1 MLCMI
6 GSINSKRETTRGLNS
21 TPSGS
26 SFQRL
31 WRKHRREFRETE
43 GQGIWTVGIT
53 VEQIHR
59 HSRCQFLIT
68 GGIKCR
74 AVHYFIFH
82 IPVPG
87 KEQYQNKRGGI
98 KKVSERT
105 ENASY
110 LSNKLNRESSLLTL
124 QVFCFCLICCYLR
137 ITKTPSLSN
146 IKQLFSQNTSSHSSL
161 VLPE

>member
-1 MLCMI
+1 MI

-21 TPSGS
+21 TPSGTW
-26 SFQRL
+26 FQRL
-31 WRKHRREFRETE
+31 WRKHQREFRETE
-43 GQGIWTVGIT
+43 GQGIWAVGIT
-53 VEQIHR
+53 VQQIHR

-68 GGIKCR
+68 DGIKCG
-74 AVHYFIFH
+74 AVRYFISH

-87 KEQYQNKRGGI
+87 KEWYQNKRRGI

-110 LSNKLNRESSLLTL
+110 LSNKPNREQPLNIPS
-124 QVFCFCLICCYLR
+124 FYFCLICCYLR
-137 ITKTPSLSN
+137 ITQTPCLFN
-146 IKQLFSQNTSSHSSL
+146 IKQLFLQNTSSCSSL